1 VRPLHGIDVERVR
14 AFADAVF
21 AIAITLLALEIRV
34 PEDLPS
40 AELGHAL
47 EETLPSV
54 AGYLLSFAVVG
65 ALWIAHHRLFRA
77 AEQLD
82 GPLMYLDLALMAL
95 VAALPFPTQLITR
108 YHSNPFATSLYAG
121 TITLS
126 TLLITVMA
134 LWLRSRPALRSPGV
148 PYELIAKPLRSA
160 VGVAV
165 IFGSSLPVALISPDA
180 AEYWWIGMGIPVR
193 LYNAWRQSRAAK
205 HAAAMPPSDPTA
217 DYWPRTGPGW
227 PQS

>member
-1 VRPLHGIDVERVR
+1 MRPLHGIDVERVR

-21 AIAITLLALEIRV
+21 AIAITFLALEITV
-34 PEDLPS
+34 PEHLPS

-47 EETLPSV
+47 EEALPSI
-54 AGYLLSFAVVG
+54 AGYLLSFMVVG

-95 VAALPFPTQLITR
+95 VAVLPFPTKLITR
-108 YHSNPFATSLYAG
+108 YHSNPLATTLYAG
-121 TITLS
+121 TIALS
-126 TLLITVMA
+126 ALLITVMA
-134 LWLRSRPALRSPGV
+134 LWLRSRPALRSPGA

-160 VGVAV
+160 VGVIV

-180 AEYWWIGMGIPVR
+180 AEYWWVGVGIPVR

-205 HAAAMPPSDPTA
+205 HAAAMPPSAPTA
-217 DYWPRTGPGW
+217 DYWSRTGPGW
-227 PQS
+227 PQP